1 MVSTGRGPVVTREV
15 REVAIEAVE
24 LIVSAMTAG
33 AVAGVK
39 DTASAAV
46 KDTYASLQSGVR
58 RLLRRNDASEDVS
71 MLETY
76 AGAPDEHRDDLIA
89 ALTAAGA
96 GEDAELVAAAQ
107 AVLAAVDPPGLEAGK
122 YNVRVQDSQ
131 GVQIGDG
138 NTMKLKF

>member
-1 MVSTGRGPVVTREV
+1 VVPAAVREV
-15 REVAIEAVE
+15 REVAVEAVE
-24 LIVSAMTAG
+24 LVVSALAAG

-46 KDTYASLQSGVR
+46 KDAYASVQNGVR
-58 RLLRRNDASEDVS
+58 RLLSRSGADEDVS
-71 MLETY
+71 VLEAY
-76 AGAPDEHRDDLIA
+76 AATPDEHRDDLVA

-96 GEDAELVAAAQ
+96 GDDAELVAAAQ
-107 AVLAAVDPPGLEAGK
+107 ALLAAVDPPGAEAGK
-122 YNVRVQDSQ
+122 YNVRVRDSQ

>member
-1 MVSTGRGPVVTREV
+1 VAAREE
-15 REVAIEAVE
+15 REVAVEAVE
-24 LIVSAMTAG
+24 LVVSALAAG

-46 KDTYASLQSGVR
+46 KDTYARLQSGVR
-58 RLLRRNDASEDVS
+58 RLLRRNGAGEDVS
-71 MLETY
+71 VLEAY
-76 AGAPDEHRDDLIA
+76 AAAPDEHRDDLVA

-107 AVLAAVDPPGLEAGK
+107 AVLAVVDPPGSEAGK